1 MRVFNAFYYS
11 FSPGVASFIA
21 FHNTIRAGMKIAL
34 YPLIGILYVSSMVFA
49 ANSYS
54 AEVAVSVAGV
64 LASFGIGA
72 VYLGPIL
79 TILSRFF
86 KLPSSSRHFRA
97 IRVSLLLEIASLVG
111 LSLAEFG
118 QLALLMEVTTV
129 CVVLSS
135 TALGGLS
142 VPWIIVRLWSE
153 KHL

>member
-11 FSPGVASFIA
+11 FSPRVASFIA
-21 FHNTIRAGMKIAL
+21 SHNSIRVGMKIAL
-34 YPLIGILYVSSMVFA
+34 YPLIGILYVSSLVFA
-49 ANSYS
+49 ASSFN
-54 AEVAVSVAGV
+54 AEIAVSVAGV

-79 TILSRFF
+79 TILFRFF
-86 KLPSSSRHFRA
+86 KLRPSSQCFRVL
-97 IRVSLLLEIASLVG
+97 RLSLLLGIASLVG

-135 TALGGLS
+135 IALGGLS